1 MKKRTGV
8 ERAVI
13 VMAVVVV
20 LLAIALIVVN
30 VADIRIR
37 RPAAGPEAPVET
49 TLPQF
54 PFGDE
59 PELILGSGEAPARDA
74 EQAVPVDG
82 EDKTMQLVTGSFAQ
96 RGGPDFSLYLDK
108 GVFLSTE
115 LDGKCCFARADD
127 ASMDAYL
134 EIGYHMGADAQTLAG
149 TLLNDYGTI
158 ASMETLGEV
167 KLGGLDRLRCQ
178 GRHGAARARGV
189 PDPNGERLH
198 LGRALPCGCCTGEL
212 V

>member
-1 MKKRTGV
+1 M
-8 ERAVI
+8 
-13 VMAVVVV
+13 
-20 LLAIALIVVN
+20 
-30 VADIRIR
+30 
-37 RPAAGPEAPVET
+37 
-49 TLPQF
+49 
-54 PFGDE
+54 
-59 PELILGSGEAPARDA
+59 
-74 EQAVPVDG
+74 PVDG

-108 GVFLSTE
+108 DVFLSTE

-167 KLGGLDRLRCQ
+167 KLGGLT
-178 GRHGAARARGV
+178 AYGV
-189 PDPNGERLH
+189 KGVTVQRELEAYLIPTANGCISVVLCH
-198 LGRALPCGCCTGEL
+198 AGTAPASWYDSLLASAQTLQITG
-212 V
+212 

>member
-1 MKKRTGV
+1 M
-8 ERAVI
+8 
-13 VMAVVVV
+13 
-20 LLAIALIVVN
+20 
-30 VADIRIR
+30 
-37 RPAAGPEAPVET
+37 
-49 TLPQF
+49 
-54 PFGDE
+54 
-59 PELILGSGEAPARDA
+59 
-74 EQAVPVDG
+74 PVDG
-82 EDKTMQLVTGSFAQ
+82 ENKTMRLVTGSFAQ

-167 KLGGLDRLRCQ
+167 KLGGLTAY
-178 GRHGAARARGV
+178 GAKGVTVQRELEAYLIPTANGCMPSARRRTACFCSTR
-189 PDPNGERLH
+189 
-198 LGRALPCGCCTGEL
+198 
-212 V
+212 